1 MDSLLLLRKE
11 DLRLENLE
19 KENLQEECLF
29 KLILTLLTAVDDA
42 TGEILSAIFRKSED
56 LEGYFLLMEDI
67 INEHGVP
74 LSIYHDKHTIFRSPK
89 GEKLSIEEE
98 LLGTEKPL
106 TQFGRAM
113 KELGIIQVF
122 ADTPQAKGRVE
133 RCFETLQDR
142 LVQELKLEGIKEME
156 KANEFLKDFIK
167 RYNKKFSVEPKD
179 PISSFRKSPGK
190 EVLEN
195 ILCVKERRKIL
206 KGSVIS
212 YRNKLYHL
220 VDENLEV
227 MLLKERTIVNIHLS
241 RDGKIRASLNGKIYE
256 LSLAPSKEKVKCESD
271 VAKKER
277 KERRPS
283 ENHPW
288 RKYPLFPRKR

>member
-11 DLRLENLE
+11 DL
-19 KENLQEECLF
+19 K
-29 KLILTLLTAVDDA
+29 DDA

-56 LEGYFLLMEDI
+56 LEGYFLLMEDL

-74 LSIYHDKHTIFRSPK
+74 LSIYHNKHTIFRSPK
-89 GEKLSIEEE
+89 GEKLSIEE
-98 LLGTEKPL
+98 LLGMEKPL

-156 KANEFLKDFIK
+156 KANELLI
-167 RYNKKFSVEPKD
+167 D
-179 PISSFRKSPGK
+179 PISSFRKSPGN

-227 MLLKERTIVNIHLS
+227 MLLKEGTIVNVHLS

-271 VAKKER
+271 VVKKER
-277 KERRPS
+277 KERKPS

-288 RKYPLFPRKR
+288 RKYPLFPRKS